1 MTAPAPRPGQQRST
15 AHGDAAWVTI
25 PTALS
30 AADLRS
36 FLDDVERLYRI
47 NPLLEIGA
55 FEATG
60 RDTYRLTA
68 RNLSNGRDIE
78 VILAVTPRET
88 SIDVGYSHGLKT
100 ATSFSVEP
108 AAGAGGSHLI
118 VTDIYDGGTE
128 AERRARAGEVDLS
141 LNAWGR
147 ALHDYLRTWSRWSW
161 LAPWRWYMRRAW
173 QPMTPSAR
181 RIVWMIWV
189 VSAFEVAALVALLA
203 IWLSLRRLA

>member
-1 MTAPAPRPGQQRST
+1 MEIS
-15 AHGDAAWVTI
+15 
-25 PTALS
+25 TALS
-30 AADLRS
+30 VADLRS
-36 FLDDVERLYRI
+36 FLDDIERLYRI
-47 NPLLEIGA
+47 NPLLEISD

-60 RDTYRLTA
+60 RGNYRLAA

-78 VILAVTPRET
+78 VALAVTPRE
-88 SIDVGYSHGLKT
+88 SGIDVRYSHGLKT
-100 ATSFSVEP
+100 ATSFSVKP
-108 AAGAGGSHLI
+108 AAGEGGSHLV
-118 VTDIYDGGTE
+118 VTDVYEGSTE

-147 ALHDYLRTWSRWSW
+147 ALHDYLRAWTRWSW

-189 VSAFEVAALVALLA
+189 VSAFEVAALAGLLA
-203 IWLSLRRLA
+203 IWLSLRWLA

>member
-1 MTAPAPRPGQQRST
+1 MTAAARQPGPHHT
-15 AHGDAAWVTI
+15 AQHEDAAWVRIAT
-25 PTALS
+25 PLA
-30 AADLRS
+30 AADLRL
-36 FLDDVERLYRI
+36 FLDDIERLYRI
-47 NPLLEIGA
+47 NPLLELSA

-60 RDTYRLTA
+60 GGAYRLAA

-78 VILAVTPRET
+78 VALAVTPRET
-88 SIDVGYSHGLKT
+88 GIDVRYSGGLKT

-108 AAGAGGSHLI
+108 AVGEGGSHLV
-118 VTDIYDGGTE
+118 VTDVYESGTE

-147 ALHDYLRTWSRWSW
+147 ALHDYLRAWTRWSW
-161 LAPWRWYMRRAW
+161 LAPWRWYMRRVW

-189 VSAFEVAALVALLA
+189 VSAFEVVALAGLLA
-203 IWLSLRRLA
+203 VWLSLRWMP